1 MAGPGKIKT
10 RNRSKARVQITYTN
24 PTDAD
29 KLVELPF
36 VMGVMADLS
45 GNRSKVSKPIVSE
58 RDFTP
63 VDIDNFDKYM
73 AKVQPGI
80 GVEVDNKLGDKG
92 GKLKFDLHFK
102 SMADFEPAAVVKQI
116 PPLAKLLEMR
126 ERLHNLRAYMDGKGT
141 SEELLQQLLSNP
153 DLMRAISEQ
162 KSAKEPDEDKGA

>member
-24 PTDAD
+24 PTDAE

-45 GNRSKVSKPIVSE
+45 GDRSKVAKKVIAE
-58 RDFTP
+58 RDFDA

-73 AKVQPGI
+73 AKVQPGAA
-80 GVEVDNKLGDKG
+80 VEVENKLGDKG
-92 GKLKFDLHFK
+92 GKLKFELQFK
-102 SMADFEPAAVVKQI
+102 SLSDFEPAAVVRQI

-126 ERLHNLRAYMDGKGT
+126 ERLHNLRAYMDGKGA
-141 SEELLQQLLSNP
+141 SEAMLQELLSNP
-153 DLMRAISEQ
+153 ELMRAIS
-162 KSAKEPDEDKGA
+162 AKKGGEAAGDDNGA